1 LPPEQAVSLARNV
14 QVAGGSVQTLLYAD
28 ENNPEHGETTL
39 SSLKY
44 SKPERI
50 SLKGHSELNERW
62 VQERIAEDPALLGLG
77 DLIVKDK
84 ERIHPQ
90 GGRLDLLCQDAES
103 DRRYEIEIQLGK
115 SDESH
120 IIRTI
125 EYWDIERKRYPQ
137 YEHTAVLVAEEITSR
152 FLNVISLFNGF
163 IPLVAIQMQA
173 LRFDDQV
180 CLVFTTVLNEMR
192 LGLVDEDEERQEVT
206 DRAYW
211 EKRGTKGTLE
221 ITDSLLGIVNEFA
234 PDLTL
239 KYNKFYIGLASK
251 SGQPNNFVI
260 FRPKKD
266 WVRFEPRLDRSEE
279 VQAKLET
286 AGIDVMEYDS
296 RWGRYRIRLGKS
308 DVQKHGPLL
317 RELMKSAYGADSE

>member
-1 LPPEQAVSLARNV
+1 MSN
-14 QVAGGSVQTLLYAD
+14 
-28 ENNPEHGETTL
+28 
-39 SSLKY
+39 LKY

-50 SLKGHSELNERW
+50 NLKNHPELNERW

-77 DLIVKDK
+77 DLILKDK
-84 ERIHPQ
+84 ERIHPR
-90 GGRLDLLCQDAES
+90 GGRLDILCQDAES
-103 DRRYEIEIQLGK
+103 NRRYEIEIQLGK

-173 LRFDDQV
+173 LRFGDQV
-180 CLVFTTVLNEMR
+180 SLVFTTVLNEMR
-192 LGLVDEDEERQEVT
+192 LGFIDEDEESQEVT
-206 DRAYW
+206 DRAWW

-221 ITDSLLGIVNEFA
+221 ITDSLLRLVNEFA

-266 WVRFEPRLDRSEE
+266 WVRFEPRIDRSEE

-296 RWGRYRIRLGKS
+296 RWGRYRIRLGKG
-308 DVQKHGPLL
+308 DVEKHKSLL
-317 RELMKSAYGADSE
+317 IELMKMAYGVVDE